1 MPSSSEHDQSLGPS
15 TLHRAPAAVRLSMA
29 CITCSHGLHMH
40 SAPDSLLSCMRTPD
54 LPPCMTAALHITSG
68 CCAQVMHHQGFY
80 ALSPA
85 MAAIAWLGVLLA
97 VGGLGLLYC
106 TTVSDPGF
114 IPQGASAPA
123 RAGHRS
129 TEGRKSTPTGG
140 SGSSAPR
147 FLVLCAVASVLC
159 VQGSVVCL
167 AR

>member
-1 MPSSSEHDQSLGPS
+1 MLSALSSQLFCMSTPGPVS
-15 TLHRAPAAVRLSMA
+15 
-29 CITCSHGLHMH
+29 CIIK
-40 SAPDSLLSCMRTPD
+40 
-54 LPPCMTAALHITSG
+54 ALDFTES

-140 SGSSAPR
+140 SGSSMPW
-147 FLVLCAVASVLC
+147 
-159 VQGSVVCL
+159 
-167 AR
+167 